1 MKSLAQAFVFGL
13 VGVLFLTSMG
23 WSQCNAPS
31 APGVVICTP
40 TDGSTVVYVAEVSAA
55 ATPASGASISAM
67 YMYDNGALIIKSG
80 QGQNALNVYNGS
92 TYNGKHR
99 VVIKATDT
107 DGNVYLATTN
117 FNVTGEGY
125 SACPVPNSPGV
136 DICSPPLGSIYG
148 LGVTVDASAKG
159 QSNITNMSFYLN
171 GKLLSSNPNTDSI
184 GIAVQL
190 AQQGVPN
197 KLTVTATDNSGNK
210 YSASQSL
217 AAAYTYSQYSCFF
230 TCTPG
235 INVVAPQDEAYV
247 GNTFNLNA
255 QIVNNPA
262 PIVSMKAYIDNTE
275 VASSSNANLQQEVT
289 NAPDGTHILTIAGE
303 DSQGIRYFYQENINI
318 NVSE

>member
-1 MKSLAQAFVFGL
+1 MKSLPQAFAFGL
-13 VGVLFLTSMG
+13 VGLLFLTSVG
-23 WSQCNAPS
+23 WSQCNSPS
-31 APGVVICTP
+31 SSGVVICTP
-40 TDGSTVVYVAEVSAA
+40 TNGSTVVYVAEVSAA

-67 YMYDNGALIIKSG
+67 YMYDNGTLITKTG
-80 QGQNALNVYNGS
+80 QGQNTLNVYNGS
-92 TYNGKHR
+92 TYNGRHH

-125 SACPVPNSPGV
+125 FPCPLPNSPGV
-136 DICSPPLGSIYG
+136 NICNPPVGSIYG

-159 QSNITNMSFYLN
+159 QSKITNMSFYLN
-171 GKLLSSNPNTDSI
+171 GNLLSSNPNTDSI
-184 GIAVQL
+184 GLAVQL

-197 KLTVTATDNSGNK
+197 KLTVTATDSSGNT
-210 YSASQSL
+210 YSATQTL
-217 AAAYTYSQYSCFF
+217 VANYTYSQYSCFF

-235 INVVAPQDEAYV
+235 ISVVVPQAEAYV

-255 QIVNNPA
+255 QIVDNPN
-262 PIVSMKAYIDNTE
+262 PIVSMKAYIDGKV

-289 NAPDGTHILTIAGE
+289 NAPDGTRILTIEGA
-303 DSQGIRYFYQENINI
+303 DSQGVRYFYQENINI